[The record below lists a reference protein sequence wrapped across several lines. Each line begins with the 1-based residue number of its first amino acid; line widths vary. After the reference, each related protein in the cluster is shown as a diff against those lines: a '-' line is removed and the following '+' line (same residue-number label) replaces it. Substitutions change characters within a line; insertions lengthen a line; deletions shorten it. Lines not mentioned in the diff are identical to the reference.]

1 MYCTFWPS
9 ALSYACFMR
18 VLPEGT
24 LAVNHVKNV
33 LSGILIGAADKP
45 ERGASQRTTLKFLPR
60 DDCSLQNVGRPFK
73 KVSLVRT
80 LLQCTHSHQ

>member
-24 LAVNHVKNV
+24 LAVNNVKNV

-45 ERGASQRTTLKFLPR
+45 ERGASQRTILSSSCQEMTVACRMKGGLSR
-60 DDCSLQNVGRPFK
+60 RA
-73 KVSLVRT
+73 
-80 LLQCTHSHQ
+80 H